1 MKNPKRPQATGHEP
15 QAENHPRSPHLLIVD
30 NYDSFTYN
38 LADYLGQLGARL
50 TVWRNDR
57 FDLDDIGKLDP
68 DGIVISPGPAT
79 PAEAGHSVA
88 AIRRYS
94 GRYPILGVCLGH
106 QAIGEAFGGRVVRAP
121 RPMHGKT
128 SPIQHDGSALF
139 EGLPSPFVATRYHS
153 LMVVD
158 VPEVLRVNAWVDEE
172 GTRVVQGLVHREHP
186 TFGVQFHPESILTGV
201 GLEILKRFLEVVRG

>member
-1 MKNPKRPQATGHEP
+1 MKNPTSHKLQATSLSMDP
-15 QAENHPRSPHLLIVD
+15 TALHLLIVD

-50 TVWRNDR
+50 TVWRNDK
-57 FDLDDIGKLDP
+57 FGLDDIEELNP

-88 AIRRYS
+88 VVKRYS

-121 RPMHGKT
+121 RPVHGKT
-128 SPIQHDGSALF
+128 SAIHHDGTALF

-158 VPEVLRVNAWVDEE
+158 VPDTLRVNAWVDEE
-172 GTRVVQGLVHREHP
+172 GTRVVQGFVHREHP
-186 TFGVQFHPESILTGV
+186 AFGVQFHPESILTGV
-201 GLEILKRFLEVVRG
+201 GLSILRRFLEVAVG